1 MRLCGCHHC
10 RRYLFGECFF
20 ELSKDSTDEMLEKQK
35 SEVQEQIDSHKAE
48 LLTIRET
55 LADLK
60 GKLYGA
66 HLDGGS
72 PPSRAVRVGAP
83 LVLTSP
89 ALRHSF
95 VCSQVDLG
103 RTSTWRSE
111 RPSRAHEAVGS
122 KLRSS
127 CSRPHPVCC
136 APSDP
141 TRCRRAREPRR
152 RRYDCIRIKHDST
165 PCVIILIRV
174 RRPLS

>member
-1 MRLCGCHHC
+1 MRLCRCHHC

-66 HLDGGS
+66 HLDGGC

-122 KLRSS
+122 LAFVLLL
-127 CSRPHPVCC
+127 H
-136 APSDP
+136 
-141 TRCRRAREPRR
+141 TRCAVPLQTRRDAGGRGSPGDAGMIV
-152 RRYDCIRIKHDST
+152 YA
-165 PCVIILIRV
+165 
-174 RRPLS
+174 